1 MLVLKGC
8 EPVSRGNTLGVEG
21 SITKLEPPPEQL
33 PGFSPNSASYSLW
46 KLDKFTFL
54 SPSLTVKGLSGSTD
68 LTELL

>member
-1 MLVLKGC
+1 MLVLTGR

-21 SITKLEPPPEQL
+21 SIRQLEPPPDQL

-54 SPSLTVKGLSGSTD
+54 SPFLAVKGLSGSTD